1 MSRGE
6 PTYPPGA
13 KKLTRTIRNSIEPC
27 PDEGCECWLWT
38 GALDSSG
45 YASAKMKGTV
55 FIVHR
60 YCFEQLV
67 GPIELEC
74 EDGTLDPDPTI
85 DHLCTGHRN
94 CQNPDHMEIVSRTE
108 NSVRANHRR
117 HQEGHSRK

>member
-1 MSRGE
+1 MR
-6 PTYPPGA
+6 
-13 KKLTRTIRNSIEPC
+13 
-27 PDEGCECWLWT
+27 
-38 GALDSSG
+38 
-45 YASAKMKGTV
+45 GTV

-67 GPIELEC
+67 GPIKLEC